1 MGRVGYMKDKT
12 IINKLWWLR
21 KMLDEHFADKEY
33 KEVYDK
39 ELPSEVVQEVD
50 ELVAYIK
57 ENY

>member
-1 MGRVGYMKDKT
+1 MKDST

-21 KMLDEHFADKEY
+21 KFLNSQWGEREY
-33 KEVYDK
+33 KEICEEKLSDEIAK
-39 ELPSEVVQEVD
+39 EVD

>member
-1 MGRVGYMKDKT
+1 MNNDKT

-21 KMLDEHFADKEY
+21 KMLQDHFGDKEY

-39 ELPSEVVQEVD
+39 TLPEEVCKEID

-57 ENY
+57 LNY